1 MVGQDKNQGKK
12 TRRRDAAGEPAAEG
26 KVRAGARPG
35 GRRLKPVRR
44 PFLLHV
50 ILSLSLGLILLAMN
64 LAIGRGTWWSL
75 PVFFALAVIL
85 GAHAL
90 HASGLVPWLSPEWE
104 ARNAEKA
111 QKLWSQYG
119 PAARRKGHPSA
130 AQPPAPSEPAQ
141 IGSRFPEAE
150 VIAEIPP
157 RRAGEAEA
165 SDKNSTAP

>member
-1 MVGQDKNQGKK
+1 MAGQGTDQGKK
-12 TRRRDAAGEPAAEG
+12 TRRRQTAAEPAAEG
-26 KVRAGARPG
+26 KTRPGSRPG

-50 ILSLSLGLILLAMN
+50 ILSLSLALLLLAMN

-104 ARNAEKA
+104 ARSAEQA
-111 QKLWSQYG
+111 RKLWSHYG
-119 PAARRKGHPSA
+119 PAARRRRGHPSA
-130 AQPPAPSEPAQ
+130 AAPPPSEPAQ
-141 IGSRFPEAE
+141 LGSRFPEAD
-150 VIAEIPP
+150 VVGEIPP
-157 RRAGEAEA
+157 RRTGGIEAGGGG
-165 SDKNSTAP
+165 SPAP

>member
-1 MVGQDKNQGKK
+1 MAGQDKNQGKK
-12 TRRRDAAGEPAAEG
+12 TKRRDAAGEPAAEG
-26 KVRAGARPG
+26 KARSGVRPG

-50 ILSLSLGLILLAMN
+50 ILSLSLALILLAMN

-75 PVFFALAVIL
+75 PLFFALAVIL

-104 ARNAEKA
+104 ARSAEKA
-111 QKLWSQYG
+111 QKLWSLYG

-130 AQPPAPSEPAQ
+130 ARPPEPSEPAQ
-141 IGSRFPEAE
+141 LGSRFPEAE
-150 VIAEIPP
+150 VIAETPP
-157 RRAGEAEA
+157 RRAGETTTGD
-165 SDKNSTAP
+165 SNSAAP